1 MSKVVNV
8 FVDGSSLTGG
18 GVAASGPSGWAAL
31 FLVGSKVVQTLGGT
45 YRKSTSSAM
54 EEVAF
59 RNVCQKLPS
68 LLGMGVDNNV
78 VHTDYLAVVEA
89 IQSLQSGKLVGKYAD
104 ERLVKAVKGY
114 LKDAGIHFSRP
125 QKGREVV
132 SDCGRLTVKWVKAH
146 TGDNMDVSNLD
157 PITLGN
163 RAADKVAKEYA
174 KQSLV

>member
-18 GVAASGPSGWAAL
+18 GVAAAGPSGWAAL
-31 FLVGSKVVQTLGGT
+31 FLVGSKVIKTLGGT

-59 RNVCQKLPS
+59 REVCKKLPDLLS
-68 LLGMGVDNNV
+68 LGAEVV
-78 VHTDYLAVVEA
+78 VHTDYLAIVEA
-89 IQSLQSGKLVGKYAD
+89 IQSLQSGRLIGKYAD

-114 LKDAGIHFSRP
+114 LQEAGIHFSRF

-157 PITLGN
+157 PVTLGN
-163 RAADKVAKEYA
+163 RAADKVAKDYA